1 MKREPDKIVEH
12 RVSTPLRQTH
22 SLGLVA
28 FVLTIVGLFT
38 SFFFPFF
45 FQIIGLV
52 LGHIALSDYNRNE
65 ENYSGKGLIIA
76 SLIINYIVIALAIL
90 MLLIVGIGFFAI
102 LGAASS

>member
-1 MKREPDKIVEH
+1 M
-12 RVSTPLRQTH
+12 
-22 SLGLVA
+22 SL
-28 FVLTIVGLFT
+28 
-38 SFFFPFF
+38 
-45 FQIIGLV
+45 
-52 LGHIALSDYNRNE
+52 ALSDYNRNE